1 MNWNTLYN
9 LKNTEEVFL
18 WKFRKNVMESHKKY
32 KYLKTDS
39 LSQNYGLWLKIS
51 QSATSS
57 PIKAPFIVI
66 MVDY

>member
-1 MNWNTLYN
+1 MKILEKCDGISQKN
-9 LKNTEEVFL
+9 LT
-18 WKFRKNVMESHKKY
+18 

-51 QSATSS
+51 QSATSR

>member
-1 MNWNTLYN
+1 
-9 LKNTEEVFL
+9 
-18 WKFRKNVMESHKKY
+18 MESHKKY